1 MFGAS
6 LIIIVAV
13 ANYIPNYI
21 ALFYLLPLACL
32 PVHPEML
39 ANQIY
44 SSWLDIHLETFSP
57 VSPFDIRG
65 LSRI

>member
-6 LIIIVAV
+6 LIIINAV
-13 ANYIPNYI
+13 ANNYI
-21 ALFYLLPLACL
+21 ALFYLLSLACL
-32 PVHPEML
+32 PVHPETL

-57 VSPFDIRG
+57 FSPFDIRG